1 MQDSFRHDRRMYAS
15 ITALVVAIAFVPAAS
30 AAAQTAQDTTRRD
43 STVQRIEQVVV
54 TGARTPATVGGAAV
68 VVVAPSSLN
77 VTPAPSMQ
85 EVLRQV
91 PFVLVRQNSRGEME
105 ISMRGSESRQTAMM
119 LDGLPLT
126 IGWDHRTDPSLIPA
140 TGVQSV
146 KMVRGLSSL
155 LNGPNTLGGVID
167 IGLGRSDLGAS
178 PDRELVIGTGIDMFG
193 ATVASIVA
201 GRRISVT
208 PTGMLSIRAG
218 GGYHNRDGFALPGD
232 VTDIGSDDDLRLNTQ
247 YRQYD
252 AFATARL
259 QGSQGRYL
267 GITATG
273 YDTERGVAPELHVAE
288 PRFWR
293 YPNQARVLGI
303 LSAGTGL
310 MATPLGHGS
319 MDASGGYARG
329 TVEITAFT
337 DAGFDEVD
345 SREWG
350 DERLYNGHVR
360 VTHTLPR
367 GGELRAA
374 FTGARV
380 EYGETLNDDP
390 TANYEQQLWSSGA
403 EAEFPVAG
411 RFLISGGIVNDASTT
426 PESGG
431 REPLGRASRWGWR
444 AGTSMFAFGER
455 ARIHASVSK
464 RSRFPALRELYSGAL
479 NRFAPNPEL
488 KPERLLGTELGV
500 SVIASQ
506 TESRTLSFQVVGF
519 HHDLDDAV
527 VRTTLAD
534 RRFFRVNRDQIRTT
548 GAELFGSWIPA
559 QRGVSISAD
568 LLAQNITVRDKT
580 IPNGERLPEHQPEIR
595 GGVELGIPLLFAI
608 EGMAAVRHTGSQH
621 CLHPDTGEFEKLSSE
636 TIGNIGVQRTWRL
649 RRGTGLL
656 SSLRTMLSL
665 DNITDSAVY
674 DQCGLPQPGRT
685 LRFGI
690 QLR

>member
-1 MQDSFRHDRRMYAS
+1 MLAS
-15 ITALVVAIAFVPAAS
+15 ALALSIAFVPAAE
-30 AAAQTAQDTTRRD
+30 ADAQVAQDTTRGD
-43 STVQRIEQVVV
+43 STVQRIERVVV
-54 TGARTPATVGGAAV
+54 TGARTPATTGGAAAV
-68 VVVAPSSLN
+68 VVAPGSLN
-77 VTPAPSMQ
+77 VTPAPSLQ

-105 ISMRGSESRQTAMM
+105 ISIRGSESRQTAMM
-119 LDGLPLT
+119 LDGLPLS

-155 LNGPNTLGGVID
+155 LHGPNTLGGVID
-167 IGLGRSDLGAS
+167 VGLGRSDLGAA
-178 PDRELVIGTGIDMFG
+178 PDRELVIGTGVDMFG
-193 ATVASIVA
+193 ATVASIVG
-201 GRRISVT
+201 GRRIDVT
-208 PTGMLSIRAG
+208 PASTLSIRAG
-218 GGYHNRDGFALPGD
+218 GGYHDRDGFARPGE
-232 VTDIGSDDDLRLNTQ
+232 VADIGSEDDLRLNTQ

-252 AFATARL
+252 GFATARW
-259 QGSQGRYL
+259 QGQQGRYL
-267 GITATG
+267 GATATG

-293 YPNQARVLGI
+293 YPTQSRVLGI

-310 MATPLGHGS
+310 IATPLGHGS
-319 MDASGGYARG
+319 VDASGGYSRG

-337 DAGFDEVD
+337 DADFDEVD

-350 DERLYNGHVR
+350 DERLYNAHVR
-360 VTHTLPR
+360 MSHTLPL

-380 EYGETLNDDP
+380 EYAETLDDDP

-426 PESGG
+426 PKSGG

-444 AGTSMFAFGER
+444 AGASMSAFGDR
-455 ARIHASVSK
+455 ARFHGSVSE
-464 RSRFPALRELYSGAL
+464 RSRFPALRELYSGSL
-479 NRFAPNPEL
+479 NRFAPNPDLE
-488 KPERLLGTELGV
+488 PERLLGTELGV
-500 SVIASQ
+500 SVIASE
-506 TESRTLSFQVVGF
+506 TEARTLSFQIVGF

-527 VRTTLAD
+527 VRTTLPD
-534 RRFFRVNRDQIRTT
+534 RRFLRVNRDQIRTT
-548 GAELFGSWIPA
+548 GAEIFGSWLPA
-559 QRGVSISAD
+559 RRGISISAD
-568 LLAQNITVRDKT
+568 LLMQAITVRDKT

-595 GGVELGIPLLFAI
+595 GGVELGIPLMFAV
-608 EGMAAVRHTGSQH
+608 EGIAAVRYTGTQH
-621 CLHPDTGEFEKLSSE
+621 CLHPDSGEFATLSSE
-636 TIGNIGVQRTWRL
+636 TIGNVGVQRTWQL
-649 RRGTGLL
+649 GRGRGLL
-656 SSLRTMLSL
+656 SSLKTMLAL
-665 DNITDSAVY
+665 DNVTDSAVY